1 MHPICPFAYARVST
15 FEQNPENQIKEIKEV
30 GFIIEPH
37 RIITETI
44 SGGALFN
51 KHILKGSYQN
61 PFHDFYMLKV
71 RS

>member
-1 MHPICPFAYARVST
+1 MHPICLFAYARVST

-37 RIITETI
+37 RIIIETK

-51 KHILKGSYQN
+51 KHILRGHIKT
-61 PFHDFYMLKV
+61 PFMIFTC
-71 RS
+71 